1 MTQQIQPTQIGNN
14 IADQILVKIY
24 TPSMTETQ
32 CEVYCYLVDTTQTMS
47 YISKD
52 NINET
57 LPYKLLK
64 MSKHIFT
71 ENNLNLIKQDENN
84 ALNIAA
90 NLLNV
95 TLI

>member
-1 MTQQIQPTQIGNN
+1 MTQQIQPTQIVNN
-14 IADQILVKIY
+14 TANQILVKIY

-57 LPYKLLK
+57 LPYKILTGK
-64 MSKHIFT
+64 KHILT
-71 ENNLNLIKQDENN
+71 GNDLDLVKQDENN

>member
-1 MTQQIQPTQIGNN
+1 MIQQIQPVQMYNTT
-14 IADQILVKIY
+14 ADQLVVNIDI
-24 TPSMTETQ
+24 PNITETQ
-32 CEVYCYLVDTTQTMS
+32 GEMFCYLVDTTQTTT

-52 NINET
+52 NVSKT
-57 LPYKLLK
+57 LPYKILTGK
-64 MSKHIFT
+64 KHILT
-71 ENNLNLIKQDENN
+71 GDDLNLVKQDENN

>member
-14 IADQILVKIY
+14 TANQLLVKIY

-32 CEVYCYLVDTTQTMS
+32 CEVYCYLVDTTQTTS
-47 YISKD
+47 YVSKD
-52 NINET
+52 NISET
-57 LPYKLLK
+57 LPYKFLK
-64 MSKHIFT
+64 MDKHTFT
-71 ENNLNLIKQDENN
+71 ENNLDLIKQDENN
-84 ALNIAA
+84 ALSIAA

>member
-14 IADQILVKIY
+14 IADQLLVKIY

-32 CEVYCYLVDTTQTMS
+32 CDVYCYLVDATQTMS
-47 YISKD
+47 YVSKD
-52 NINET
+52 NISET
-57 LPYKLLK
+57 LPYKFLK
-64 MSKHIFT
+64 MNKHIFT
-71 ENNLNLIKQDENN
+71 GNDLDLIKQDENN
-84 ALNIAA
+84 TLNIAA

>member
-14 IADQILVKIY
+14 TANQLLVKIY

-32 CEVYCYLVDTTQTMS
+32 CEVYCYLVDTTQTTS
-47 YISKD
+47 YVSKD
-52 NINET
+52 NISET
-57 LPYKLLK
+57 LPYKFLK
-64 MSKHIFT
+64 MDKHIFT
-71 ENNLNLIKQDENN
+71 ENNLDLVKQDENN
-84 ALNIAA
+84 ALIIAA